1 MTTIERIYGQ
11 RMNREQYEAQTEPP
25 PLSLHLPEILGNRY
39 DMLSEVP
46 F

>member
-11 RMNREQYEAQTEPP
+11 RMNHVQYEAQTEPRRP
-25 PLSLHLPEILGNRY
+25 SLHLPEILGNRY
-39 DMLSEVP
+39 DMLSEIP